1 MYTEDAYVQAYNN
14 SPHAKFFNQNL
25 LRLNHI
31 ILKVKH
37 KQKITAVTAT
47 KNQNPVLQSN
57 NFKIEI

>member
-25 LRLNHI
+25 WRLNHI